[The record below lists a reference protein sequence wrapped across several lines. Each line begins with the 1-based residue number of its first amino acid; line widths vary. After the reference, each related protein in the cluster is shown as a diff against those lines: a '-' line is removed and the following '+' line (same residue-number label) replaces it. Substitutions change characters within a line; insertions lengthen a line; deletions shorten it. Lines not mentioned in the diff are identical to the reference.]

1 MTEILRIR
9 ATWGVDGGKNY
20 ENFARWLP
28 ELKAKGYGMSLSK
41 IEEIFQSWFPGKKH
55 SNV

>member
-20 ENFARWLP
+20 ENFARWFP
-28 ELKAKGYGMSLSK
+28 ELKAKGYGMSLSR
-41 IEEIFQSWFPGKKH
+41 IEENSQSRIPEKGMT
-55 SNV
+55 